1 MIMLGKA
8 TAAACLPALR
18 CTFLASLLASLLG
31 MSAAQAQDLGV
42 RPLRY
47 GDTSGWY
54 YDNRDDDRDVP
65 TNGFF
70 PGNFTSDPSTA
81 WLGAAGVLAGNSYRS
96 PLPYP
101 SQVVIGA
108 SPYQNG
114 CAQRYRSYDP
124 ASGTY
129 VGKDGRRH
137 RC

>member
-1 MIMLGKA
+1 MITLGKG
-8 TAAACLPALR
+8 TAAACLLV
-18 CTFLASLLASLLG
+18 LLSTTAT
-31 MSAAQAQDLGV
+31 QAQDLGV

-47 GDTSGWY
+47 GNTSGWS

-101 SQVVIGA
+101 SQVVIG
-108 SPYQNG
+108 PPPHQGG

-124 ASGTY
+124 TSGTY
-129 VGKDGRRH
+129 MGRDGLRH